1 MAAPKPIAPR
11 ATAEAGRAAGLETS
25 ELVAARLDELER
37 KLERLRS
44 LYESFFAGIERRLPH
59 VPRTELNRLM
69 LELQQTHI
77 RNAALRFRS
86 QTLMQRWV
94 LLTTYWNRT
103 LREIENGCYRRDLER
118 AYRRLAARGAPL
130 TAAEAIQ
137 LGIPAGRA
145 ESFVARQ
152 NRGRPGA
159 GAQEAAP
166 PPVVS
171 EAPPGPA
178 GAAPVAQPAAPGAPV
193 PPVPLP
199 EDQGDDLD
207 FPALYAAYVRAHAE
221 AGRAGPPPTAERLRA
236 RISAELE
243 HLRAA
248 GATTPLELAIV
259 ARGGKVVMEARARRR
274 R

>member
-11 ATAEAGRAAGLETS
+11 ATAEAARAAGLETS

-69 LELQQTHI
+69 LELQHTHI
-77 RNAALRFRS
+77 RNAALRFRC

-137 LGIPAGRA
+137 LGIPSSRA

-159 GAQEAAP
+159 GAEDAAP
-166 PPVVS
+166 VA
-171 EAPPGPA
+171 EAPPGRD

-193 PPVPLP
+193 PLP
-199 EDQGDDLD
+199 DAQADDLD
-207 FPALYAAYVRAHAE
+207 FPALYAAYVRAHAD

-243 HLRAA
+243 RLRAA